1 MIAKTPKPPYFAVI
15 FSSVLNETH
24 EGYQEMADEM
34 IKQAEAQPGFLGIES
49 ARNDLGISVSYWSDE
64 ASIKNWKEQLRH
76 QLAQKYGREKWYKS
90 FMTRVAKVER
100 DYGFGNI

>member
-1 MIAKTPKPPYFAVI
+1 MIAKTPKPPYFAVM

-76 QLAQKYGREKWYKS
+76 QLAQKYGREKWYNS

-100 DYGFGNI
+100 DYGFGEF